1 MKKYEGIG
9 ASNGV
14 AIAKAYVLKAPV
26 FNFDNNKIKPTEV
39 EDTIT
44 KIKQAFDKSSKQLR
58 ELRTIALK
66 NLGEEI
72 AVVFDGHINIV
83 NDPMLFDQISQEVK
97 EHLANAPTAVSKIYD
112 QTKAMFEG
120 IEDVYLKE
128 RASDIGDVKKRIL
141 SNLLNVALPDLL
153 AINQEVIIIAD
164 DLTPSETSLLNK
176 QYVKGFA
183 TNIGGRTSHS
193 AIMARTLEIPA
204 VLSLKTITETLKHDQ
219 LICIDGNKGVVYSDL
234 SEADIT
240 SLKQDQQRY
249 NESQAKLKKYLP
261 PKAVTLDGHETIV
274 AVNIGKPIDL
284 LKGNDYG
291 AKGVGLFR
299 TEFLYMDSANWPDEE
314 TQFNAYKQALDYAN
328 NETVIIRTLDIGGD
342 KKLNYYQFP
351 EEMNPFLGFRA
362 IRFTNQNPD
371 IFKAQL
377 RALLRAAKFGS
388 LGIMF
393 PMIANLEEL
402 FKAKEIL
409 EEAKKELDQRKVEYG
424 KPLVG
429 IMIEIP
435 SAAVM
440 SDVLAKYVDFFSI
453 GTNDMIQYSFAVDRM
468 SKDVNYLYQP
478 LNPALLRI
486 VKMAIDGGLKHNV
499 WTGMCGEMAG
509 EPLAIPILL
518 GMGLKEFS
526 MSASSMLKAKELI
539 NNLKY
544 SDCKELVNQV
554 INLESQE
561 EVVKKVKEFLAKNN
575 LSVA

>member
-44 KIKQAFDKSSKQLR
+44 KIKQAFHKSSEQLR

-120 IEDVYLKE
+120 IQDAYLRE

-153 AINQEVIIIAD
+153 AINHEVIIIAD

-486 VKMAIDGGLKHNV
+486 VKMTIDGGLKHNV

>member
-39 EDTIT
+39 EETIT
-44 KIKQAFDKSSKQLR
+44 KIKQAFDKSSEQLR

-120 IEDVYLKE
+120 IEDAYLKE

-153 AINQEVIIIAD
+153 AINHEVIIIAD

-371 IFKAQL
+371 IFKSQL

-402 FKAKEIL
+402 LKAKEIL

-486 VKMAIDGGLKHNV
+486 VKMTIDGGLKHNV

>member
-44 KIKQAFDKSSKQLR
+44 KIKQAFDKSSEQLR

-486 VKMAIDGGLKHNV
+486 VKMTIDGGLKHNV

>member
-39 EDTIT
+39 EETIT
-44 KIKQAFDKSSKQLR
+44 KIKQAFDKSSEQLR

-120 IEDVYLKE
+120 IEDAYLKE

-153 AINQEVIIIAD
+153 AINHEVIIIAD

-240 SLKQDQQRY
+240 SLKQEQQRY

-486 VKMAIDGGLKHNV
+486 VKMTIDGGLKHNV

>member
-39 EDTIT
+39 EETIT
-44 KIKQAFDKSSKQLR
+44 KIKQAFDKSSEQLR

-120 IEDVYLKE
+120 IEDAYLKE

-153 AINQEVIIIAD
+153 AINHEVIIIAD

-219 LICIDGNKGVVYSDL
+219 LICIDGSKGVVYSDL

-240 SLKQDQQRY
+240 TLKQDQQRY

-284 LKGNDYG
+284 LKGNEYG

-402 FKAKEIL
+402 LKAKEIL

-486 VKMAIDGGLKHNV
+486 VKMTIDGGLKHNV

>member
-44 KIKQAFDKSSKQLR
+44 KIKQAFDKSSEQLR

>member
-44 KIKQAFDKSSKQLR
+44 KIKQAFDKSSEQLR

-120 IEDVYLKE
+120 IEDAYLKE

-153 AINQEVIIIAD
+153 AINHEVIIIAD

-402 FKAKEIL
+402 LKAKEIL

-486 VKMAIDGGLKHNV
+486 VKMTIDGGLKHNV

-575 LSVA
+575 LSVT

>member
-14 AIAKAYVLKAPV
+14 AVAKAYVLKAPV

-39 EDTIT
+39 EETIT
-44 KIKQAFDKSSKQLR
+44 KIKQAFDKSSEQLR

-120 IEDVYLKE
+120 IEDAYLKE

-153 AINQEVIIIAD
+153 AINHEVIIIAD

-284 LKGNDYG
+284 LKGNEYG

-402 FKAKEIL
+402 LKAKEIL

-486 VKMAIDGGLKHNV
+486 VKMTIDGGLKHNV

>member
-39 EDTIT
+39 EETIT
-44 KIKQAFDKSSKQLR
+44 KIKQAFDKSSEQLR

-120 IEDVYLKE
+120 IEDAYLKE

-153 AINQEVIIIAD
+153 AINHEVIIIAD

-486 VKMAIDGGLKHNV
+486 VKMTIDGGLKHNV

>member
-14 AIAKAYVLKAPV
+14 AIAKAYVLKSPV

-44 KIKQAFDKSSKQLR
+44 KIKQAFDKSSEQLR

-120 IEDVYLKE
+120 IEDAYLKE

-153 AINQEVIIIAD
+153 AINHEVIIIAD

-219 LICIDGNKGVVYSDL
+219 LICIDGNKGAVYSDL

-240 SLKQDQQRY
+240 TLKQDQQRY

-486 VKMAIDGGLKHNV
+486 VKMTIDGGLKHNV

>member
-39 EDTIT
+39 EETIT
-44 KIKQAFDKSSKQLR
+44 KIKQAFDKSSEQLR

-120 IEDVYLKE
+120 IEDAYLKE

-153 AINQEVIIIAD
+153 AINHEVIIIAD

-219 LICIDGNKGVVYSDL
+219 LICIDGSKGVVYSDL

-486 VKMAIDGGLKHNV
+486 VKMTIDGGLKHNV

>member
-44 KIKQAFDKSSKQLR
+44 KIKQAFDKSSEQLR

-120 IEDVYLKE
+120 IEDAYLRE

-153 AINQEVIIIAD
+153 AINHEVIIIAD

-402 FKAKEIL
+402 LKAKEIL

-486 VKMAIDGGLKHNV
+486 VKMTIDGGLKHNV

>member
-44 KIKQAFDKSSKQLR
+44 KIKQAFDKSSEQLR

-486 VKMAIDGGLKHNV
+486 VKMTIDGGLKHNV

-554 INLESQE
+554 INLESEE

>member
-39 EDTIT
+39 EETIT
-44 KIKQAFDKSSKQLR
+44 KIKQAFDKSSEQLR

-120 IEDVYLKE
+120 IEDAYLKE

-153 AINQEVIIIAD
+153 AINHEVIIIAD

-402 FKAKEIL
+402 LKAKEIL

-486 VKMAIDGGLKHNV
+486 VKMTIDGGLKHNV

>member
-44 KIKQAFDKSSKQLR
+44 KIKQAFDKSSEQLR

-120 IEDVYLKE
+120 IEDAYLKE

-153 AINQEVIIIAD
+153 AINHEVIIIAD

-486 VKMAIDGGLKHNV
+486 VKMTIDGGLKHNV

>member
-1 MKKYEGIG
+1 M
-9 ASNGV
+9 
-14 AIAKAYVLKAPV
+14 
-26 FNFDNNKIKPTEV
+26 
-39 EDTIT
+39 
-44 KIKQAFDKSSKQLR
+44 
-58 ELRTIALK
+58 
-66 NLGEEI
+66 
-72 AVVFDGHINIV
+72 
-83 NDPMLFDQISQEVK
+83 
-97 EHLANAPTAVSKIYD
+97 
-112 QTKAMFEG
+112 
-120 IEDVYLKE
+120 
-128 RASDIGDVKKRIL
+128 
-141 SNLLNVALPDLL
+141 
-153 AINQEVIIIAD
+153 IIIAD

-377 RALLRAAKFGS
+377 RALLR
-388 LGIMF
+388 
-393 PMIANLEEL
+393 
-402 FKAKEIL
+402 
-409 EEAKKELDQRKVEYG
+409 
-424 KPLVG
+424 
-429 IMIEIP
+429 
-435 SAAVM
+435 
-440 SDVLAKYVDFFSI
+440 
-453 GTNDMIQYSFAVDRM
+453 
-468 SKDVNYLYQP
+468 
-478 LNPALLRI
+478 
-486 VKMAIDGGLKHNV
+486 
-499 WTGMCGEMAG
+499 C
-509 EPLAIPILL
+509 
-518 GMGLKEFS
+518 
-526 MSASSMLKAKELI
+526 
-539 NNLKY
+539 
-544 SDCKELVNQV
+544 
-554 INLESQE
+554 
-561 EVVKKVKEFLAKNN
+561 
-575 LSVA
+575 

>member
-44 KIKQAFDKSSKQLR
+44 KIKQAFDKSSEQLR

-120 IEDVYLKE
+120 IEDAYLKE

-153 AINQEVIIIAD
+153 AINHEVIIIAD

-402 FKAKEIL
+402 LKAKEIL

-486 VKMAIDGGLKHNV
+486 VKMTIDGGLKHNV
-499 WTGMCGEMAG
+499 WTGMCGEMAS

-575 LSVA
+575 LSVT

>member
-44 KIKQAFDKSSKQLR
+44 KIKQAFDKSSEQLR

-83 NDPMLFDQISQEVK
+83 NDPMLFNQISQEVK

-120 IEDVYLKE
+120 IEDAYLKE

-153 AINQEVIIIAD
+153 AINHEVIIIAD

-486 VKMAIDGGLKHNV
+486 VKMTIDGGLKHNV